1 MRYVYRVKH
10 DLSIWFFEP
19 AIDERVIAEIMKI
32 LRGPD
37 LRQRAL
43 RWFLD
48 LSLVERIDIDFN
60 RISDFARFDRSTL
73 DPKVA
78 VRAAALVSTPLA
90 FGVVRMYQ
98 TLMSDTNL
106 DLRIFHQRSECAN
119 FLGVPQDALT
129 PAEGAEQTA

>member
-37 LRQRAL
+37 LRQHAS

-60 RISDFARFDRSTL
+60 KISDFARFDRSTL
-73 DPKVA
+73 DSKVA

-98 TLMSDTNL
+98 ALMSDANL
-106 DLRIFHQRSECAN
+106 DLRIFHQRGECAN
-119 FLGVPQDALT
+119 FLGVPHDALM